1 MTHYFSTSFTFLSVI
16 NIILAIAVIFI
27 ERRNAGTTWAW
38 LMVLLFLPGVGFI
51 FYLLF
56 GQNLSKRKIYK
67 IRKEQHEEVEQIV
80 RTQKEQFRDGDFEF
94 NEPDAMSYQ
103 DMIFM
108 NLSSANALY
117 SQDNDI
123 TIYTDGH
130 DKFDA
135 LIESIAQAKHHVHLM
150 YYIMRDDNLGRRLVQ
165 ALTEKARENVEV
177 RFMYDDI
184 GSAGIKS
191 TMFDELVQAG
201 GKVAA
206 FFPSRIPYVNFR
218 LNYRNHR
225 KLAIIDGSVGFIGG
239 FNVGDEYLG
248 LNKQFG
254 YWRDTHLKMVGRS
267 VFQMQAQFILDW
279 ELASTERLRDVSI
292 YFPRDMQFNGYEG
305 VQIVSSGPNTE
316 QEQIRNAYIKMI
328 NSAKDTLYLQSPY
341 FVPDESMMNA
351 LKMAVLSGVDVR
363 IMIPAVP
370 DHKTVYYATYSYL
383 GELLTIGV
391 KCYLY
396 HKGFLHAKTIVA
408 DGKVA
413 TVGTANMDIRSFKLN
428 FEVNAFIYGG
438 ETPSRLQAIFMED
451 LKDASQLTL
460 KEYQARPRMHKIGEA
475 LTRLISPIL

>member
-1 MTHYFSTSFTFLSVI
+1 MSNSFTVLSVI
-16 NIILAIAVIFI
+16 NLILAIAVIFI
-27 ERRNAGTTWAW
+27 ERRNVGTTWAW
-38 LMVLLFLPGVGFI
+38 LMVFLFLPGVGFI

-56 GQNLSKRKIYK
+56 GQNISKRKIYK
-67 IRKEQHEEVEQIV
+67 IRKDQHEQIEQIV
-80 RTQKEQFRDGDFEF
+80 RMQQERFRGGNFVF
-94 NEPDAMSYQ
+94 REPEALSYQ
-103 DMIFM
+103 DMIYM
-108 NLSSANALY
+108 NLTSANALY

-123 TIYTDGH
+123 TVYTDG
-130 DKFDA
+130 DEKFDA
-135 LIESIAQAKHHVHLM
+135 LIESIAQAEHHVHLM
-150 YYIMRDDNLGRRLVQ
+150 YYIVRDDNLGRRLVQ
-165 ALTEKARENVEV
+165 ALTEKARENVQV

-184 GSAGIKS
+184 GSAGLK
-191 TMFDELVQAG
+191 TTLFEELVQAG

-206 FFPSRIPYVNFR
+206 FFPSRIPYINFR

-225 KLAIIDGSVGFIGG
+225 KLAIIDGKIGYIGG

-248 LNKQFG
+248 LDKRFG
-254 YWRDTHLKMVGRS
+254 YWRDTHLKMEGSS

-292 YFPRDMQFNGYEG
+292 YFPDNLQFNGCEG
-305 VQIVSSGPNTE
+305 AQIVASGPNTE

-328 NSAKDTLYLQSPY
+328 NAAKHTLYLQTPY
-341 FVPDESMMNA
+341 FVPDDSVMNA
-351 LKMAVLSGVDVR
+351 LKMATLSGVDVR

-370 DHKTVYYATYSYL
+370 DHKTVYMASYSYL
-383 GELLTIGV
+383 GELLALGA

-396 HKGFLHAKTIVA
+396 QKGFLHAKTMVA

-438 ETPSRLQAIFMED
+438 KTPAQLQEIFQEDLRDASRLSF
-451 LKDASQLTL
+451 
-460 KEYQARPRMHKIGEA
+460 KEYQARSRMQKIGES